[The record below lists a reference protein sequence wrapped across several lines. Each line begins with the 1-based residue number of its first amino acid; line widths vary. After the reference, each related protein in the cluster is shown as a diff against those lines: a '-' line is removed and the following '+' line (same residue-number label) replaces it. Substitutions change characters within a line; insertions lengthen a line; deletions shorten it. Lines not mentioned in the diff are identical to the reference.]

1 MVSSQN
7 QNSLN
12 TLIRAISRS
21 GRNFSLILA
30 RCNYG
35 GLREQI
41 AQQLQEECPVEIKS
55 LVLKYSIGT
64 LYSTIA
70 AELGQEEPTALMVF
84 GLESV
89 IALEQVLRATNQM
102 REEFRKF
109 SFPLVFWVNDQIL
122 QKLIRLV
129 PDFEGWAT
137 TVEFQLTTEEL
148 VNFIKQTTDQVFA
161 QVLDPNASIFLDNAV
176 LNLNIVSPIY
186 REIESAQAQLKRQGI
201 SLDPELEASLEF
213 VLGRHANDSLETSQQ
228 HYQRSLELWQQTKN
242 TERYG
247 CLLFYLGLWW
257 RTYLLEHRDHSYRA
271 YLQAKDNFQQAVWV
285 LEHAKRLDLVGKFI
299 NALCDSLQRLRYWD
313 ELEEVAK
320 KALALHQQGLQL
332 FRLARAYG
340 FLAEVALAKSDF
352 SGAKAYAQLALFL
365 LANAQDENPTPVS
378 AEEIAN
384 LDGEMSLHQGWYLFS
399 LAKAQSSLGKL
410 TESVNILE
418 DAKATTKSQYDPEL
432 YIQILEELRA
442 LYFQQGDYLQ
452 AFHIKQQ
459 RRSIEH
465 QYGFRAFIGAGKLQ
479 PKQQATN
486 PALPH
491 IQQQGTVAPEIEAS
505 GRQQDVYRLIQRLGR
520 DDCKLTVIHG
530 QSGVGKSSLVQAG
543 LIPTLKQQ
551 PLGTREVLPV
561 LQQVYSDWI
570 PKLGKCLAQAL
581 VETQNCS
588 CLPSSTEEPSPY
600 PGITLSCDFDNMSE
614 PVTLDSTT
622 AILQQLQR
630 NAANHFLN
638 VLIFDQFEEFFL
650 INKDPAQRKIFY
662 DFLRDCLEISYV
674 KVILSLREDHLSY
687 LLECTR
693 YTNLE
698 ILNNDILDRNI
709 LFYFGNF
716 SPLNA
721 KSIIK
726 NFTKQANF
734 HLEPELI
741 DELVKDLAEELG
753 EVRPIELQV
762 VGAQLQA
769 EEITTLAKYR
779 RFGPKAKLVER
790 FLEQVIKDCGPE
802 NENVARLV
810 LYLLTDE
817 NGTRPFKHRQELEQ
831 SLSELAEAE
840 KLDLVLEILV
850 KSGLVVILPE
860 VQTERYQLVHD
871 YLVVFIRKQQ
881 NLLSRLQ
888 KQRRELLRK
897 QAEILRKQAEIKR
910 LRRVRWFLG
919 AAVAVG
925 ITLAVF
931 ASWAERQRQRALTSE
946 IKAHA
951 DSSEALFAVDKPF
964 EALLEGLIA
973 AKQLKYAPWA
983 ETDTIAQVLTE
994 LRQAVYGTQEYNR
1007 LEDHKSTVYRVSF
1020 SPNGK
1025 TIASASSD
1033 RTVKLWSND
1042 GKLLKTL
1049 EGHADGV
1056 IGVSFSPDG
1065 KMIASASLDETVKLW
1080 SIRGKELN
1088 TKEFKTLE
1096 EHTGNVLSVIFSP
1109 DGQTIA
1115 SASEDKTIKLWSRN
1129 GNLKATFKGHTDS
1142 VRDLSFSPD
1151 GQTLASA
1158 SFDGTVKLWSI
1169 DGRVIT
1175 TFPAHNANVLSVS
1188 FSPDGQTLASASF
1201 DGTIKLWGINGNLL
1215 QTLAGHEDAVS
1226 SVSFSPDGKT
1236 IASASTDRTIKLWS
1250 SQGNLLKTLKGH
1262 QYWVNSVSFSPDG
1275 KTLVSASGDFTVR
1288 LWNLNSIAAK
1298 TLRGHQGRI
1307 SKVSFSPDGQI
1318 IASASRDGKV
1328 KLWNLDKFELGQ
1340 AGERLRSNLEH
1351 DKAVWSASFSPDSL
1365 TLASAGADH
1374 TVKLWDLN
1382 GNLLNTLRSHRDSVL
1397 GVSFSPNGKLIASA
1411 SRDKT
1416 IKLWSLDGKLLKTLT
1431 GHQEP
1436 VNWVSFSPNG
1446 QIIASAS
1453 DDNSVKL
1460 WNLDGTLLKTL
1471 EGHSDWILD
1480 VNFSPDGKMIA
1491 SASRDGKVKLWDL
1504 EGKELKTL
1512 ELGERT
1518 NQDYSVSFSPTGNM
1532 IASAS
1537 RDSTVK
1543 LWDLEGR
1550 LLIKLKG
1557 HQGAVRWVRFSP
1569 DGKMIASGG
1578 DDETVILW
1586 DLDNL
1591 KLNDLLAQGCNQVG
1605 DYLENNP
1612 NLSDGDRTLC
1622 NY

>member
-1 MVSSQN
+1 MVSSHN
-7 QNSLN
+7 QNSLK

-21 GRNFSLILA
+21 GKNFSLILA

-35 GLREQI
+35 VLREQI
-41 AQQLQEECPVEIKS
+41 SQQLQKECPVEIKS
-55 LVLKYSIGT
+55 LILKNSIKT
-64 LYSTIA
+64 LHSTITS
-70 AELGQEEPTALMVF
+70 ELGQEVPTALMVF

-89 IALEQVLRATNQM
+89 IALEQVLRATNPV
-102 REEFRKF
+102 REEFRTF
-109 SFPLVFWVNDQIL
+109 SFPLVLWVNDKIL

-129 PDFEGWAT
+129 PDFESWAT
-137 TVEFQLTTEEL
+137 TVEFQLTTDEL
-148 VNFIKQTTDQVFA
+148 INFIKQTTDQVFA
-161 QVLDPNASIFLDNAV
+161 QVLDPNASIFLDNAL
-176 LNLNIVSPIY
+176 LNLHLVSPLY
-186 REIESAQAQLKRQGI
+186 PELESAQAQLKRQGI

-213 VLGRHANDSLETSQQ
+213 VLGRHANDTLEKSKQ

-242 TERYG
+242 TERYA

-257 RTYLLEHRDHSYRA
+257 RTYLLENRDHSYRA

-285 LEHAKRLDLVGKFI
+285 LEHAQRLDLVGKFI
-299 NALCDSLQRLRYWD
+299 NALCDTLQRLRYWN
-313 ELEEVAK
+313 ELEAVAK

-332 FRLARAYG
+332 FRLARVYG
-340 FLAEVALAKSDF
+340 FLAEVALSKTDF
-352 SGAKAYAQLALFL
+352 TGAKAYAQLALFL
-365 LANAQDENPTPVS
+365 LTNAQDENPTPIS

-384 LDGEMSLHQGWYLFS
+384 LDGERSLHQGWYLFS
-399 LAKAQSSLGKL
+399 LAKAQSSLGEIQ
-410 TESVNILE
+410 ESLKTLE
-418 DAKATTKSQYDPEL
+418 AAKATTKSQYDPEL
-432 YIQILEELRA
+432 YIQILEELRT

-452 AFHIKQQ
+452 AFQIKQQ
-459 RRSIEH
+459 RRSVEH

-486 PALPH
+486 PALHH
-491 IQQQGTVAPEIEAS
+491 IQPQGTVAPEIEAS

-570 PKLGKCLAQAL
+570 PKLGACLAQTL
-581 VETQNCS
+581 VETQNCF
-588 CLPSSTEEPSPY
+588 CLCSSTGEPSPY
-600 PGITLSCDFDNMSE
+600 PAITLSCDFDNMSE
-614 PVTLDSTT
+614 PVTLDSTR
-622 AILQQLQR
+622 AILEQLQK
-630 NAANHFLN
+630 NAANHFLS
-638 VLIFDQFEEFFL
+638 VLIFDQFEEFFF

-734 HLEPELI
+734 NLESELI

-762 VGAQLQA
+762 VGSQLQA

-850 KSGLVVILPE
+850 KSGLVVVLSE
-860 VQTERYQLVHD
+860 VQAESYQLVHD

-888 KQRRELLRK
+888 KQRRELLHK
-897 QAEILRKQAEIKR
+897 QAEIIRKQAEIKR
-910 LRRVRWFLG
+910 LLRVRWLLG

-931 ASWAERQRQRALTSE
+931 ASWAERQRQLAVTNE

-973 AKQLKYAPWA
+973 AKQLKYAPWVEA
-983 ETDTIAQVLTE
+983 NTIAKVLTE
-994 LRQAVYGTQEYNR
+994 LRHAVYGTQEYNR
-1007 LEDHKSTVYRVSF
+1007 LEDHKNSIYRVSF

-1033 RTVKLWSND
+1033 RTVKLWSSD
-1042 GKLLKTL
+1042 GRLLKTL
-1049 EGHADGV
+1049 KGHDDGV
-1056 IGVSFSPDG
+1056 FGVSFSPDG
-1065 KMIASASLDETVKLW
+1065 NMVASASLDDTVILW
-1080 SIRGKELN
+1080 SIRGKRL
-1088 TKEFKTLE
+1088 KTLE
-1096 EHTGNVLSVIFSP
+1096 EHADDVLSVIFSP

-1115 SASEDKTIKLWSRN
+1115 SASADKTIKLWSRN
-1129 GNLKATFKGHTDS
+1129 GKLKATFRGHKDS

-1158 SFDGTVKLWSI
+1158 SFDGTIKFWSL
-1169 DGRVIT
+1169 DGRVIK
-1175 TFPAHNANVLSVS
+1175 TFQAHDSYVLSVS
-1188 FSPDGQTLASASF
+1188 FSPDGRTLASVGV
-1201 DGTIKLWGINGNLL
+1201 DGTIKLWGIDGNLL
-1215 QTLAGHEDAVS
+1215 QTIKGHEEAVS

-1250 SQGNLLKTLKGH
+1250 RQGNLLKTLKGH
-1262 QYWVNSVSFSPDG
+1262 QYWVNSVSFSPDS
-1275 KTLVSASGDFTVR
+1275 KTLASASGDFTVR
-1288 LWNLNSIAAK
+1288 LWNLNSVAAK
-1298 TLRGHQGRI
+1298 TLRGHEGRI
-1307 SKVSFSPDGQI
+1307 SKVSFSPNSQI
-1318 IASASRDGKV
+1318 IASASPDKTV
-1328 KLWNLDKFELGQ
+1328 KLWNINEFELWQTGQ
-1340 AGERLRSNLEH
+1340 RLRSNLEH
-1351 DKAVWSASFSPDSL
+1351 DKAVWSASFSPDGK
-1365 TLASAGADH
+1365 TIASAGANKAI
-1374 TVKLWDLN
+1374 KLWDLN
-1382 GNLLNTLRSHRDSVL
+1382 GNFLKTLIGHSDSVL
-1397 GVSFSPNGKLIASA
+1397 GVSFSRDGKTIASA

-1416 IKLWSLDGKLLKTLT
+1416 IKLWSLDGKLLKTLI

-1436 VNWVSFSPNG
+1436 VNWISFSPHG

-1453 DDNSVKL
+1453 DDMSVKL
-1460 WNLDGTLLKTL
+1460 WNLDGTLLNTL
-1471 EGHSDWILD
+1471 EGHSDWVLD
-1480 VNFSPDGKMIA
+1480 VSFSPDGKMIA
-1491 SASRDGKVKLWDL
+1491 SASRDGKVKLWNL

-1518 NQDYSVSFSPTGNM
+1518 NQDYSVSFSPNGKM

-1586 DLDNL
+1586 DLEHL
-1591 KLNDLLAQGCNQVG
+1591 TLNDLLAQGCTQAG
-1605 DYLENNP
+1605 DYLKHNP
-1612 NLSDGDRTLC
+1612 NLSGSDRTLC
-1622 NY
+1622 DYGLF